1 METDQS
7 CFCNVMEKD
16 QKVIK
21 HVFNIVKGSILAQ
34 AVFS

>member
-16 QKVIK
+16 QKVIN
-21 HVFNIVKGSILAQ
+21 HVFNFVKGSNLAQ